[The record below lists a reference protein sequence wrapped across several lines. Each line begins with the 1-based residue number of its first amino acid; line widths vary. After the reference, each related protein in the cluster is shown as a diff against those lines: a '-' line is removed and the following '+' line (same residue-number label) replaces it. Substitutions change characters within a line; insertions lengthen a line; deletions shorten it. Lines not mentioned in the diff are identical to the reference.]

1 MSNSKNRLID
11 KHEERLILTEK
22 PRDPNLMSA
31 QSPPQNRLFE
41 MIIPRLLGT
50 IDNHSHLVSSV

>member
-22 PRDPNLMSA
+22 SRDPNLMSA

-41 MIIPRLLGT
+41 RIIPRL
-50 IDNHSHLVSSV
+50 